1 MSTIEPV
8 AGFPPII
15 PISTRTNNNNKVRKR
30 SFDPNT
36 IINIS
41 DILQKKRSTPFIT
54 MSGRKNGVE
63 TETDIND
70 GGYLSQSSVP
80 SPNDSSDKSNASGS
94 DSGSDSATSD
104 DSN

>member
-1 MSTIEPV
+1 MSTIEPI

-15 PISTRTNNNNKVRKR
+15 PISTRTNNSNNSKVRKR
-30 SFDPNT
+30 SFDPTT

-41 DILQKKRSTPFIT
+41 DILQKKRSAPFIS

-70 GGYLSQSSVP
+70 GGYLSQSSIG
-80 SPNDSSDKSNASGS
+80 SPTRASSDKSQSA
-94 DSGSDSATSD
+94 SDSATSAD
-104 DSN
+104 SDSN